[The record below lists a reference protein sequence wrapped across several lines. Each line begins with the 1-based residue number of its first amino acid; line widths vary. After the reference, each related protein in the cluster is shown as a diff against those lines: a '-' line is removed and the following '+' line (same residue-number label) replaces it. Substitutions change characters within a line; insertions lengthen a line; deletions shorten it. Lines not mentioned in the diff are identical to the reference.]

1 VVAGQA
7 KMGLTVGQAES
18 GQFGFIRGRWI
29 MGRYA
34 MVVTATGA
42 VDNVIVY
49 DGVSPFNPPAGIELV
64 EDTGSGVP
72 AEPGGTWNGSAFVRA
87 VVPEVPTDEARTRV
101 LMREV
106 TTTKKF
112 DEDTFVMDEDGN
124 VTNDGMIDKTADE
137 IAAEKAELKTL
148 LLAELDAGDLAHDRT
163 QMLLR
168 LERE

>member
-1 VVAGQA
+1 
-7 KMGLTVGQAES
+7 
-18 GQFGFIRGRWI
+18 

-49 DGVSPFNPPAGIELV
+49 DGVSPFTPPTGIELI
-64 EDTGSGVP
+64 EATDD

-87 VVPEVPTDEARTRV
+87 VVADPTRTQV
-101 LMREV
+101 LMYEV
-106 TTTKKF
+106 TNLVASY
-112 DEDTFVMDEDGN
+112 DADGDPVN
-124 VTNDGMIDKTADE
+124 KADDVV
-137 IAAEKAELKTL
+137 AAEKLELKNL
-148 LLAELDAGDLAHDRT
+148 LLAELDAGDMSQDRT

>member
-1 VVAGQA
+1 
-7 KMGLTVGQAES
+7 
-18 GQFGFIRGRWI
+18 

-34 MVVTATGA
+34 MVVTASGLI
-42 VDNVIVY
+42 DNVIVY
-49 DGVSPFNPPAGIELV
+49 DGVSPFTPPTGIELV
-64 EDTGSGVP
+64 EDKGDGVP
-72 AEPGGTWNGSAFVRA
+72 AEPGGSWNGSAFVRA
-87 VVPEVPTDEARTRV
+87 PVIEVSTDEARTIV

-106 TTTKKF
+106 TITKKF

-148 LLAELDAGDLAHDRT
+148 LLAELAAGDLAQDRT
-163 QMLLR
+163 QTLLR